1 MNHGITGARGWLANA
16 VHYVSSG
23 QGSNSGRDRLTKGN
37 CFQFFA
43 SHTAPASHSCTQT
56 HTKIVA
62 HVKYPLSTFAKEK
75 ACNGRWYGDTQI
87 TRNGS
92 RTIKIFTAA
101 TANGRR
107 QTDRLTDRDGDRET

>member
-1 MNHGITGARGWLANA
+1 MCAARA
-16 VHYVSSG
+16 
-23 QGSNSGRDRLTKGN
+23 
-37 CFQFFA
+37 
-43 SHTAPASHSCTQT
+43 
-56 HTKIVA
+56 KIVA

-92 RTIKIFTAA
+92 TTIKIFTAA

-107 QTDRLTDRDGDRET
+107 QTDRLRQRQGDTDIDRLTDLYMDR